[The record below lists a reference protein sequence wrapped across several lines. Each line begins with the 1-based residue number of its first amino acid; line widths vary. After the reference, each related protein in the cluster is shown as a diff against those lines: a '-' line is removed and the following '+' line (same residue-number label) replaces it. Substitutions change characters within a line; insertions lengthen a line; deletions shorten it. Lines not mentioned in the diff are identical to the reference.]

1 MGRGGRGEEEKDRYG
16 ARVRAF
22 LNTVS
27 FFFFFCIFLCN
38 LVLCTIKKNIV

>member
-27 FFFFFCIFLCN
+27 FFFFFNISVQSCI
-38 LVLCTIKKNIV
+38 VHH

>member
-27 FFFFFCIFLCN
+27 FFFFHIYVQSCI
-38 LVLCTIKKNIV
+38 VHH